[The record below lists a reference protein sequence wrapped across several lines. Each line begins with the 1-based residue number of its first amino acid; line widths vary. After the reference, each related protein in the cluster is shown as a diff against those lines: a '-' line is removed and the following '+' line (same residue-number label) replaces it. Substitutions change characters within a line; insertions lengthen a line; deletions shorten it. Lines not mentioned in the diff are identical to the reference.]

1 MAQEIKNTFLKS
13 KMNKDLDDRILPNG
27 EYRDALNISVGRSED
42 NDVGAL
48 ENVIGNA
55 IITETDLGAGLTII
69 GIQADLPND
78 TTYVFLTNYT
88 DLDPLNPTNAP
99 AGSQHYIYAYNT
111 TNGNY
116 RRLVQGEFLNF
127 STTNRIIGVNLIE
140 SLLFWTDNRNQ
151 PRKINVNL
159 AVAFIPGGLAT
170 LTGDYYTSEHQISVA
185 KYSPYQPIDLYNR
198 ADLQVISGATQTYF
212 EVDGSREQELKKYIG
227 ATVICTETVPPTQ
240 GSNHVRVVTVKT
252 LPGPVT
258 RITVSPVMLAAP
270 AQNEFVSLI
279 SSTMTN
285 KNDDTSWPGDPDFLE
300 DKFVRFSYR
309 FKFDDNEYSLMAPF
323 TQIAYIPK
331 QRGYF
336 INGDEDAAYQ
346 STVVAFMENL
356 VQNIGLVIPLPTS
369 ANRLVGDYKI
379 NEMEILFRESDGVA
393 VKVLDSISVG
403 EISGS
408 SGIDSYYN
416 YEYQSRKPYRTLPEA
431 QTVRVYDKVPVRAF
445 AQETSG
451 NRIIYGNFTDQYTP
465 PANLNYNCR
474 IDPKSDTGLYNNF
487 IEYPNHSVKR
497 NRNYQIGFV
506 LADKFGRQSPVIL
519 SSVDKGATSPGGS
532 FFSGSTIY
540 SPYDSTDISTD
551 VLAWSG
557 DAIKVLV
564 NEPITSEIN
573 YTAGTPGLYA
583 LKAQYSPNTG
593 EGFAAA
599 FWLGTQITNSSYTF
613 RANTAFTNNQNIP
626 RVGDY
631 MRGAYED
638 FVKVTNVSGPTG
650 PNQYTVTS
658 NGRVSDIYLTPK
670 NLGATVPDLKFVYSI
685 NDLGWYSYKI
695 VVKQTEQD
703 YYNVYLPGILNG
715 YPGQSGKAATAPEIA
730 VLGGIDEG
738 VFPNEINLT
747 AHTVL
752 FNDNINKIPRDLAE
766 VGPDQKQYRSSVV
779 LYGRV
784 TNIMQGPNPIPNN
797 QQYFPRLDSEGKSAV
812 SHMSTAIA
820 QARDFNMSFGSLSAS
835 DPLKYTG
842 GSDGNK
848 VFYEISS
855 NPLIARITTT
865 EKSIGQPNIDTP
877 QPLPADPVVAPS
889 PPYNMV
895 PYLAI
900 YETAPVES
908 LLDIYWE
915 TSAAGLIVDLN
926 AEVASTN
933 DGVTGFSGLTWE
945 FDEDTAASGQPVTSW
960 FTPVDNQ
967 GQTITAG
974 ITAQLTSQSNIN
986 GEVQMFTLVTA
997 PAGPEF
1003 GNFQIRYTGDGIV
1016 FDVDSAVN
1024 DVYSFDITLTNNN
1037 TPEPTTNIITLTG
1050 VPGGFGSLR
1059 NIAPSFATL
1068 LNKEISPGTET
1079 LISAAEWTTANPNN
1093 GSILLNEG
1101 QTGLRYSFESF
1112 SLVDNVPPTNWTM
1125 HPSTGVL
1132 TQPTGVNALGT
1143 YKINVIV
1150 ADASLVGGGD
1160 GSAYQSLAYKQTGL
1174 TFTSLP
1180 DGVNNNV
1187 LKEGG
1192 VWNACKFNPEPNNSN
1207 GQLSPAQFGDTVA
1220 MMYYITEDFEIVNN
1234 NGGEFFNNGIQNPDS
1249 YNTGNGVN
1257 TYYHRIGSESHKSG
1271 TITLSYNLK
1280 FPPPVISGGGQSP
1293 AIQTPVVS
1301 YYYRYVGESQWRELP
1316 RSIEKNRVGKV
1327 GYTNAYFGSTGN
1339 EIASPFQDEPQY
1351 DVYDETTVLSDNSRF
1366 LKNATAET
1374 IWAQT
1379 VRAYDYNDFNSVD
1392 NADGIEYAILFQDFF
1407 PLYLN
1412 QQLQDRAVAW
1422 LVADDFNY
1430 PKCIPWQGANA
1441 VVKNGSQINTSQNNS
1456 VYELFKFYKSDGSN
1470 NSTDYKKIETPSPSN
1485 TIWGRNAYGDYNDQF
1500 YTDNATYTPYLPVS
1514 SETQFINVRL
1524 ERELPGLFGTGV
1536 PFTLTP
1542 WTTPGR
1548 YILPGIPIK
1557 AINLQWVLGIDPVTG
1572 VKLSNTNAT
1581 TGAKTLQTSQIFA
1594 PVPNTGS
1601 EEIIYNT
1608 GGTLRIRRKLT
1619 P

>member
-1392 NADGIEYAILFQDFF
+1392 NADGIEYAILFQDFY

>member
-88 DLDPLNPTNAP
+88 DPDPLNPTNAP

-111 TNGNY
+111 ANGNY

-198 ADLQVISGATQTYF
+198 ADLQVKNGATQTYF
-212 EVDGSREQELKKYIG
+212 EIDGNREQELKKYIG
-227 ATVICTETVPPTQ
+227 ATVICTETSPPTQ
-240 GSNHVRVVTVKT
+240 GSDHVRVVTIKN

-270 AQNEFVSLI
+270 AQLEFVSLI

-300 DKFVRFSYR
+300 DKFARFSYR

-599 FWLGTQITNSSYTF
+599 FWLGTQITNSSYIF

-715 YPGQSGKAATAPEIA
+715 YPGQSGNEQHSAP
-730 VLGGIDEG
+730 GGIDEG
-738 VFPNEINLT
+738 IFPNEINLT

-784 TNIMQGPNPIPNN
+784 TNFMKLDGSQILPNN

-820 QARDFNMSFGSLSAS
+820 QARDFNMGFGNLST
-835 DPLKYTG
+835 DEHNKFTG
-842 GSDGNK
+842 GSNGNK

-855 NPLIARITTT
+855 NPLIARISTT
-865 EKSIGQPNIDTP
+865 EKSIGQPNVDTVSD
-877 QPLPADPVVAPS
+877 QSGSTPA
-889 PPYNMV
+889 PPYNML

-915 TSAAGLIVDLN
+915 TSSAGLIVDLN

-933 DGVTGFSGLTWE
+933 SGVTGFAGLTWE
-945 FDEDTAASGQPVTSW
+945 FDEDTAALGQPVTSW

-967 GQTITAG
+967 GQVITAG

-1016 FDVDSAVN
+1016 FDVNSAVN
-1024 DVYSFDITLTNNN
+1024 DVYSFDITLINNN

-1059 NIAPSFATL
+1059 NIAPSFAAL

-1101 QTGLRYSFESF
+1101 QTELRYSFEPF
-1112 SLVDNVPPTNWTM
+1112 DLVDNVPPANWYM
-1125 HPSTGVL
+1125 HPDTGVL
-1132 TQPTGVNALGT
+1132 IQPTGVNALGT

-1160 GSAYQSLAYKQTGL
+1160 GSAYQSLATKQLGL

-1192 VWNACKFNPEPNNSN
+1192 AWNTCKFDPLPNNN
-1207 GQLSPAQFGDTVA
+1207 AGQLSPANFADTVA

-1234 NGGEFFNNGIQNPDS
+1234 NGEEFFNNGIQNPAS

-1280 FPPPVISGGGQSP
+1280 FPPPVLSSYPGQSP

-1351 DVYDETTVLSDNSRF
+1351 DVYDETEVLSNNTRF

-1379 VRAYDYNDFNSVD
+1379 VRAYDYNDFNNVD
-1392 NADGIEYAILFQDFF
+1392 NTEGIEYAILFQDFY

-1441 VVKNGSQINTSQNNS
+1441 VVQNGSQINTSQDNS

-1470 NSTDYKKIETPSPSN
+1470 NSADYKKIETPSPSN

-1500 YTDNATYTPYLPVS
+1500 YTDNVTYTPYLPVS

-1548 YILPGIPIK
+1548 YILPGISIK
-1557 AINLQWVLGIDPVTG
+1557 AINLQWVLGIDTVTG

-1581 TGAKTLQTSQIFA
+1581 TGAKTLQTSQIFD
-1594 PVPNTGS
+1594 PVPNTGD

-1608 GGTLRIRRKLT
+1608 GGTLRIRRKLYT